1 MVWICISLM
10 ISDTEQH
17 FIYLLAICMSSF
29 NKYLFRSLGHFLNW
43 TIWGFATE
51 LYEFLIY
58 CEIHGWQIVSP
69 IL

>member
-1 MVWICISLM
+1 M
-10 ISDTEQH
+10 ISDAEQH

-29 NKYLFRSLGHFLNW
+29 DKYLFRSLGHFFNW
-43 TIWGFATE
+43 TIWDFATE

-58 CEIHGWQIVSP
+58 CEILTRYPIHGWQIVSP